1 MKVISFIAAA
11 AFGLALA
18 GCSNDYLE
26 RKDTVTF
33 SAGDAVAWNAAQ
45 QIPDP
50 WPKGVNNT
58 RIVADGDK
66 AARAVRRDRNGQDQ
80 WIVDKDDSTKL
91 IYLPP
96 DPASVGNSGG
106 GGGAGGGGPGA
117 GGGGLGG
124 GGGGQ

>member
-66 AARAVRRDRNGQDQ
+66 AARAVRRDRDGQDK
-80 WIVDKDDSTKL
+80 WFVETDNSTKL
-91 IYLPP
+91 IYLPR
-96 DPASVGNSGG
+96 DPASVGSPGG
-106 GGGAGGGGPGA
+106 GGVAGGGGA

-124 GGGGQ
+124 GGGQ